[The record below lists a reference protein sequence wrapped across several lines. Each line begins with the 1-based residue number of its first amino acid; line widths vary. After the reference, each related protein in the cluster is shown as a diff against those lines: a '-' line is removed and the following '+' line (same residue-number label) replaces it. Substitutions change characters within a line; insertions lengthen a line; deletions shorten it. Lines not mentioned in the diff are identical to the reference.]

1 MAARKAAGFA
11 CAMTECSLSSRSKEA
26 NEWNGCTES
35 RRICV
40 RHDRVQPIFAA
51 GTMRPAS
58 GRHKWRPYV
67 FPYTGRTTGL
77 PRRGDIHVARDT
89 AGAAAAASLHA
100 GTTRPA
106 SGRHKWRP
114 YVFPYTGRTTGLPR
128 RGDAG
133 TMRPASGRHKWRP
146 YVFPYTG
153 RTTGLPRRGDIHV
166 ARNTAKAAA
175 GAFTGGAR
183 FADPADRRYGQCDRK
198 NGQGDRNFCRPDC
211 FSRQGG
217 RGGKGRQGKAST

>member
-26 NEWNGCTES
+26 NGWNGCTES
-35 RRICV
+35 HRICG
-40 RHDRVQPIFAA
+40 RHIFRRGDIHVARDTAKAAAAASLHAGTMRPASGRQAAAAASLHA

-67 FPYTGRTTGL
+67 FPYTVRTTGL

-89 AGAAAAASLHA
+89 AGAAAE
-100 GTTRPA
+100 
-106 SGRHKWRP
+106 
-114 YVFPYTGRTTGLPR
+114 
-128 RGDAG
+128 
-133 TMRPASGRHKWRP
+133 
-146 YVFPYTG
+146 
-153 RTTGLPRRGDIHV
+153 
-166 ARNTAKAAA
+166 
-175 GAFTGGAR
+175 AFTGGAR
-183 FADPADRRYGQCDRK
+183 FADPADKRCGQSDRK

-211 FSRQGG
+211 FSRQGD

>member
-1 MAARKAAGFA
+1 MRGELTRETRTR
-11 CAMTECSLSSRSKEA
+11 MTECSLSSRSKEE
-26 NEWNGCTES
+26 NGWNGCTES
-35 RRICV
+35 RRICG
-40 RHDRVQPIFAA
+40 HHIFRRGDIHVARDTAGAAAAANLHA

-89 AGAAAAASLHA
+89 
-100 GTTRPA
+100 
-106 SGRHKWRP
+106 
-114 YVFPYTGRTTGLPR
+114 
-128 RGDAG
+128 
-133 TMRPASGRHKWRP
+133 
-146 YVFPYTG
+146 TG

-166 ARNTAKAAA
+166 ARDTAGAVA

-183 FADPADRRYGQCDRK
+183 FADPADRRCGQGDRK
-198 NGQGDRNFCRPDC
+198 NSQGDRNFCRTDC

>member
-1 MAARKAAGFA
+1 MRGELTRETRTR
-11 CAMTECSLSSRSKEA
+11 MTECSLSSRSKEA

-35 RRICV
+35 RRICG
-40 RHDRVQPIFAA
+40 HHIFRRGDIHVARGTAKAAAGANLHA

-89 AGAAAAASLHA
+89 A
-100 GTTRPA
+100 
-106 SGRHKWRP
+106 
-114 YVFPYTGRTTGLPR
+114 
-128 RGDAG
+128 
-133 TMRPASGRHKWRP
+133 
-146 YVFPYTG
+146 
-153 RTTGLPRRGDIHV
+153 
-166 ARNTAKAAA
+166 KAAA

-183 FADPADRRYGQCDRK
+183 FADPADRRCGQGDRK
-198 NGQGDRNFCRPDC
+198 NSQGDRNFCRTDC

>member
-1 MAARKAAGFA
+1 MRGELTRETRTR
-11 CAMTECSLSSRSKEA
+11 MTECSLSSRSKEA

-40 RHDRVQPIFAA
+40 RHIFRRGDIHVARDTAGAAAGANLHA

-89 AGAAAAASLHA
+89 AKAAAAANLH
-100 GTTRPA
+100 
-106 SGRHKWRP
+106 
-114 YVFPYTGRTTGLPR
+114 
-128 RGDAG
+128 AG

-146 YVFPYTG
+146 YVFPYTV
-153 RTTGLPRRGDIHV
+153 RTTGLPRKGDIHV
-166 ARNTAKAAA
+166 TRDTAGAAA

-183 FADPADRRYGQCDRK
+183 FDDPADRRCGQGDRK
-198 NGQGDRNFCRPDC
+198 NSQGDRNFCRTDC